1 MPEADASV
9 IIKRVA
15 CQLFIIKKE
24 KGKESMKIAVTYD
37 NGEVF
42 QHFGRTENFKVYE
55 IEDNKVISSEVISSN
70 GVGHGALA
78 GVLADRNVKALICGG
93 IGGGAINALTEAG
106 IEVCS
111 GASGDTD
118 KAVEDYLNGKLID
131 AGQTCDHHGEG
142 HTVEIMKRDMD
153 ADIMMQRKITVADA
167 VPMKEQ
173 RAEKAVDAA
182 VENAA
187 RSREQM

>member
-118 KAVEDYLNGKLID
+118 
-131 AGQTCDHHGEG
+131 
-142 HTVEIMKRDMD
+142 MKRDMD

>member
-142 HTVEIMKRDMD
+142 HTWEIMKRDMD

>member
-78 GVLADRNVKALICGG
+78 GVLADRNVKAVAVRSMPLQRRGLKFAQVHPEI
-93 IGGGAINALTEAG
+93 LTKQ
-106 IEVCS
+106 S
-111 GASGDTD
+111 
-118 KAVEDYLNGKLID
+118 
-131 AGQTCDHHGEG
+131 
-142 HTVEIMKRDMD
+142 
-153 ADIMMQRKITVADA
+153 KIT
-167 VPMKEQ
+167 
-173 RAEKAVDAA
+173 
-182 VENAA
+182 
-187 RSREQM
+187 

>member
-131 AGQTCDHHGEG
+131 RPVTTMGRDIP
-142 HTVEIMKRDMD
+142 VEIMKRDMD

>member
-78 GVLADRNVKALICGG
+78 GVREGVDLRRNRWRCDQCPYRGG
-93 IGGGAINALTEAG
+93 
-106 IEVCS
+106 
-111 GASGDTD
+111 D
-118 KAVEDYLNGKLID
+118 
-131 AGQTCDHHGEG
+131 
-142 HTVEIMKRDMD
+142 
-153 ADIMMQRKITVADA
+153 
-167 VPMKEQ
+167 
-173 RAEKAVDAA
+173 
-182 VENAA
+182 
-187 RSREQM
+187 

>member
-93 IGGGAINALTEAG
+93 IGGGAKSALADAGITVYGGVSGKVDDAVNALLNHTLVYNPDIA
-106 IEVCS
+106 CS
-111 GASGDTD
+111 HHHEEGGSHNC
-118 KAVEDYLNGKLID
+118 NGE
-131 AGQTCDHHGEG
+131 HHCHE
-142 HTVEIMKRDMD
+142 
-153 ADIMMQRKITVADA
+153 
-167 VPMKEQ
+167 
-173 RAEKAVDAA
+173 
-182 VENAA
+182 
-187 RSREQM
+187 